1 MTSSDPGKARSWQLP
16 PLQQAAVTEPAPDLA
31 AMSES
36 ARAEGYAAGHA
47 EGRAAGLAAAEA
59 AAAELS
65 ALCRAMVAPFR
76 EQETVLLADLAS
88 LVSRVATAVVHR
100 ELETSPAVI
109 EAVLT
114 EALAA
119 MGEVEGAISIRLH
132 PRDCQRAREFL
143 AGLQSGQQVEL
154 LEDPGVSR
162 GGCLLSAASSFLD
175 ASVERRLE
183 DSLQALRDA
192 TDSSPSLG
200 DAAARPEGGA

>member
-16 PLQQAAVTEPAPDLA
+16 PLQQVEPEPPPDLA
-31 AMSES
+31 GMAES

-59 AAAELS
+59 AAAELT
-65 ALCRAMVAPFR
+65 ALCRAMVMPFR

-88 LVSRVATAVVHR
+88 LVSRVATAVVRR

-109 EAVLT
+109 EAVLA
-114 EALAA
+114 EALAV
-119 MGEVEGAISIRLH
+119 MGTVEGAISIRLH
-132 PRDCQRAREFL
+132 PRDYQRAREFL

-154 LEDPGVSR
+154 LEDASVSR
-162 GGCLLSAASSFLD
+162 GGCLLSAAASFLD

-192 TDSSPSLG
+192 TDGSPAPG
-200 DAAARPEGGA
+200 DAALRPEGGA